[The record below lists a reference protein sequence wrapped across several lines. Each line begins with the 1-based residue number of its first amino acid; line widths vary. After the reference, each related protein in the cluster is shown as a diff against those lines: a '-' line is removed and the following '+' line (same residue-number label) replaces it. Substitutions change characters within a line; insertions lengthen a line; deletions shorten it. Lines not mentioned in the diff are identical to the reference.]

1 MSVTREY
8 KKIEKGLTSSLFK
21 KIKNIG
27 YKFVHLIKKL
37 FSFFG
42 KKYTIMF
49 IPHSENKVV
58 NLQFSLITILLCSF
72 AIVFVSAGFLW
83 TGSKVAGIMTELIRK
98 EDSLSRAEANLD
110 SVREEII
117 ELREIANVFKNAL
130 GETAS
135 IVGTGIDTETPEGEG
150 DLSGLKGT
158 LSLTEGEL
166 KDVAELRELKVT
178 LRKAIDSFSQIK
190 NVLGAQKDLL
200 VSIPS
205 IWPVKGGRG
214 IITQYFGPAIHPFY
228 KNWYL
233 HKGVDIAYPYPVPV
247 LATATGKVVEAKS
260 DPLGYG
266 NYVIIRHKYGFYT
279 KYAHLQYFTVQKG
292 QEVHQGQVI
301 GMMGSSG
308 LSTGRHVHYEVII
321 GSEVVDPLKFLNIS
335 YSKMGT
341 K

>member
-1 MSVTREY
+1 
-8 KKIEKGLTSSLFK
+8 
-21 KIKNIG
+21 
-27 YKFVHLIKKL
+27 
-37 FSFFG
+37 
-42 KKYTIMF
+42 MF
-49 IPHSENKVV
+49 IPHSENKVINV
-58 NLQFSLITILLCSF
+58 QFSFVTLLVFSLIFIS
-72 AIVFVSAGFLW
+72 VSAGFLW
-83 TGSKVAGIMTELIRK
+83 TGSKIAGVMTELTRK
-98 EDSLSRAEANLD
+98 ESSLKRAEANLD

-117 ELREIANVFKNAL
+117 ELREIASIFKKAL
-130 GETAS
+130 SETAG
-135 IVGTGIDTETPEGEG
+135 IVGTGLSEDSPTGEG
-150 DLSGLKGT
+150 DLSGLTGT

-205 IWPVKGGRG
+205 IWPVKDGKG
-214 IITQYFGPAIHPFY
+214 IITQYFGPALHPFY

-266 NYVIIRHKYGFYT
+266 NYVVIRHKYGFYT
-279 KYAHLQYFTVQKG
+279 QYAHLKYFTVQKG

-301 GMMGSSG
+301 GLMGSTG

-335 YSKMGT
+335 ENKTSSK
-341 K
+341 